1 MLMKIK
7 ILLFGLC
14 LLQFQL
20 CKSQDTFSIVALDS
34 VTRQVGSA
42 GASCLDLFWAG
53 YSDPT
58 FLTDLIPDTGA
69 VNTQSYYIQANQ
81 DNARIRMRVGD
92 SPTQIIAWLVA
103 NDQVNNPE
111 FKQYGIVGFNGNTP
125 SAAAHT
131 GNACLD
137 YKNHIT
143 GSINGMYYSIQG
155 NILKGQMILDSMEAR
170 FRNTNGD
177 LACRLMATMQG
188 AKVVGADTRC
198 NAQNT
203 SSLFAFL
210 QVADPTDVHKQPS
223 LNISLRTKDGEGIE
237 PIDSLQILF
246 DKVKSCPPLSL
257 SVNSA
262 SKIAKVF
269 PNPAK
274 GIFYINLAHLDHAEI
289 HIYNILG
296 QPLLKKKLVGTNHL
310 IDITNLSQGTY
321 SYQITENGITI
332 DKGKIQIQ

>member
-1 MLMKIK
+1 MKIK
-7 ILLFGLC
+7 ILLVGFC

-20 CKSQDTFSIVALDS
+20 CKCQDTFSIVALDS
-34 VTRQVGSA
+34 ITRQVGSA

-81 DNARIRMRVGD
+81 DNARIRMRAGD
-92 SPTQIIAWLVA
+92 TPAQIIAWLVA

-111 FKQYGIVGFNGNTP
+111 FKQYGIVGFNGNNP

-143 GSINGMYYSIQG
+143 GSMNGMYYSIQG

-170 FRNTNGD
+170 FRNTHGD
-177 LACRLMATMQG
+177 LACRLMAAMQG
-188 AKVVGADTRC
+188 AKVIGADSRC
-198 NAQNT
+198 NTKNT

-210 QVADPTDVHKQPS
+210 QVANPTDVHKQPS

-237 PIDSLQILF
+237 PIDSLQQLF
-246 DKVKSCPPLSL
+246 DKVENCAPLSI
-257 SVNSA
+257 SSNSA
-262 SKIAKVF
+262 TKLVRVF
-269 PNPAK
+269 PNPTN
-274 GIFYINLAHLDHAEI
+274 GNLYVHCANFDHAEI
-289 HIYNILG
+289 IIYNIWG
-296 QPLLKKKLVGTNHL
+296 QQLIKKRLSSAVQL
-310 IDITNLSQGTY
+310 IDITNLLTGMY
-321 SYQITENGITI
+321 SYLITKNGDTFYR
-332 DKGKIQIQ
+332 GKIQIQ